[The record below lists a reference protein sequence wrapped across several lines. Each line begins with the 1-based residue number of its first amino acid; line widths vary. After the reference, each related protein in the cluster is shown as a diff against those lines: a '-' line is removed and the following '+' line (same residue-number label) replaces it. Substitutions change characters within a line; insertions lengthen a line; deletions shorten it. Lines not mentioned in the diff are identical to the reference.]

1 MMKKVF
7 CKLAISSIALFILS
21 VPNGDVLAAE
31 KGADKPVIIKD
42 VESEVQT
49 VFANESTELT
59 SNSGDGEFTAQFVND
74 FRNVKMN
81 VKTYKSWSSFKR
93 VSDNIA
99 TGSKG
104 GSITANKTVTFT
116 TTVSGTISGLGISTA
131 GSVASSK
138 GYTLNVGANKRVYM
152 AYRVRYNVEEGYNC
166 RKDIVTGKCVSKKK
180 YVVKKPMYGE
190 YALKN
195 Y

>member
-1 MMKKVF
+1 MKKVF
-7 CKLAISSIALFILS
+7 CKLAISSIALFILG
-21 VPNGDVLAAE
+21 VPNGNVLAAE
-31 KGADKPVIIKD
+31 KGADKTVND
-42 VESEVQT
+42 VASQVHT
-49 VFANESTELT
+49 VYANESTG
-59 SNSGDGEFTAQFVND
+59 SGGGEFTAQFVND

-116 TTVSGTISGLGISTA
+116 TTVSGSISGLGISTA

>member
-1 MMKKVF
+1 MKKVF
-7 CKLAISSIALFILS
+7 CKLAISSIALFILAF
-21 VPNGDVLAAE
+21 PNGNVLAAE
-31 KGADKPVIIKD
+31 KGADKPVSIEPR
-42 VESEVQT
+42 VHT
-49 VFANESTELT
+49 VFANESTGLT
-59 SNSGDGEFTAQFVND
+59 SNSGGGEFTAQFVND

-116 TTVSGTISGLGISTA
+116 TTVSGSISGLGISTA

-166 RKDIVTGKCVSKKK
+166 LKDIVTGKCVSKKK

>member
-1 MMKKVF
+1 MKKVF
-7 CKLAISSIALFILS
+7 CKLAISSIALFILAF
-21 VPNGDVLAAE
+21 PNGNVLAAE
-31 KGADKPVIIKD
+31 KGADKPVSI
-42 VESEVQT
+42 ESQVHT
-49 VFANESTELT
+49 VFANESNGLT
-59 SNSGDGEFTAQFVND
+59 SNSGGGEFTAQFVNG

-116 TTVSGTISGLGISTA
+116 TTVSGSISGLGISTA

-166 RKDIVTGKCVSKKK
+166 LKDIVTGKCVSKKK

>member
-1 MMKKVF
+1 MKKVF
-7 CKLAISSIALFILS
+7 CKLAISSIALFILTF
-21 VPNGDVLAAE
+21 PNGNVLAAE
-31 KGADKPVIIKD
+31 KGADKPVSI
-42 VESEVQT
+42 ESQVHT
-49 VFANESTELT
+49 VFANESTGLT
-59 SNSGDGEFTAQFVND
+59 SNSGGGEFTAQFVND

-116 TTVSGTISGLGISTA
+116 TTVSGSISGLGISTA

-166 RKDIVTGKCVSKKK
+166 LKDIVTGKCVSKKK

>member
-1 MMKKVF
+1 MKKVF

>member
-1 MMKKVF
+1 MKKVF
-7 CKLAISSIALFILS
+7 CKLAISSIALFILAF
-21 VPNGDVLAAE
+21 PNGNVLAAE
-31 KGADKPVIIKD
+31 KGADKPVSI
-42 VESEVQT
+42 ESQVHN
-49 VFANESTELT
+49 VFANESTGLT
-59 SNSGDGEFTAQFVND
+59 SNSGGGEFTAQFVND

-116 TTVSGTISGLGISTA
+116 TTVSGSISGLGISTA

-166 RKDIVTGKCVSKKK
+166 LKDIVTGKCVSKKK

>member
-1 MMKKVF
+1 MKKVF
-7 CKLAISSIALFILS
+7 CKLAISSIALFTLS
-21 VPNGDVLAAE
+21 LPNGNVLAAE
-31 KGADKPVIIKD
+31 KGEEKPVSIKG
-42 VESEVQT
+42 VESQVHT
-49 VFANESTELT
+49 VYANETTGVT
-59 SNSGDGEFTAQFVND
+59 SNLGGGEFTAQFVND

-116 TTVSGTISGLGISTA
+116 TTVSGSISGLGISTA

-166 RKDIVTGKCVSKKK
+166 RKDIVTGKCISKKK

>member
-1 MMKKVF
+1 MKKVF
-7 CKLAISSIALFILS
+7 CKLAISSIALFTLS
-21 VPNGDVLAAE
+21 LPNGNVLAAE
-31 KGADKPVIIKD
+31 KGEEKPVSIKG
-42 VESEVQT
+42 VESQVHT
-49 VFANESTELT
+49 VFANETTGVT
-59 SNSGDGEFTAQFVND
+59 SNLGGAEFTAQFVND

-116 TTVSGTISGLGISTA
+116 TTVSGSISGLGISTA

>member
-1 MMKKVF
+1 MKKVF

-49 VFANESTELT
+49 VFANESIELT

>member
-1 MMKKVF
+1 MKKVF
-7 CKLAISSIALFILS
+7 CKLAISSIALFTLS
-21 VPNGDVLAAE
+21 LPNGNVLAAE
-31 KGADKPVIIKD
+31 KGEEKPVSIKG
-42 VESEVQT
+42 VESQVHT
-49 VFANESTELT
+49 VFANETT
-59 SNSGDGEFTAQFVND
+59 GVKSNLGGGEFTAQFVND

-116 TTVSGTISGLGISTA
+116 TTVSGSISGLGISTA

>member
-1 MMKKVF
+1 MKKVF
-7 CKLAISSIALFILS
+7 CKLAISSIALFTLS
-21 VPNGDVLAAE
+21 LPNGNVLAAE
-31 KGADKPVIIKD
+31 KGEEKPVSIKD
-42 VESEVQT
+42 VESQVHT
-49 VFANESTELT
+49 VFANETT
-59 SNSGDGEFTAQFVND
+59 GVKSNLGGGEFTAQFVND

-116 TTVSGTISGLGISTA
+116 TTVSGSISGLGISTA

>member
-1 MMKKVF
+1 MKKVF
-7 CKLAISSIALFILS
+7 CKLAISSIALFTLS
-21 VPNGDVLAAE
+21 LPNGNVLAAE
-31 KGADKPVIIKD
+31 KGEEKPVSIKG
-42 VESEVQT
+42 VESQVHT
-49 VFANESTELT
+49 VFANETT
-59 SNSGDGEFTAQFVND
+59 GVKSNLGGGEFTAQFVND

-116 TTVSGTISGLGISTA
+116 TTVSGSISGLGISTA

-180 YVVKKPMYGE
+180 YVVKNLCME
-190 YALKN
+190 SMH
-195 Y
+195 

>member
-1 MMKKVF
+1 MKKVF
-7 CKLAISSIALFILS
+7 CKLAISSIALFILAF
-21 VPNGDVLAAE
+21 PNGNVLAAE
-31 KGADKPVIIKD
+31 KGADKPVSI
-42 VESEVQT
+42 ESQ
-49 VFANESTELT
+49 VFANESTGLT
-59 SNSGDGEFTAQFVND
+59 SNSGGGEFTAQFVND

-116 TTVSGTISGLGISTA
+116 TTVSGSISGLGISTA

-166 RKDIVTGKCVSKKK
+166 LKDIVTGKCVSKKK

>member
-1 MMKKVF
+1 MKKVF
-7 CKLAISSIALFILS
+7 CKLAISFIALFILS

-42 VESEVQT
+42 VEPEVQT